1 MASITLYVA
10 RDKLCPERLDVGST
24 LAIEMANR
32 LSSEVRIVEV
42 TSKQRTHWLTGTPTM
57 LLDGDEETALRGTE
71 VIQDLMDR
79 LSKSKKGTKQERTAS
94 APPSS
99 APISFA
105 PIRER
110 SGRVEMPAEEGG
122 EGGRGGG
129 EGGEEEERNVSEDDF
144 RSAQERFRARYG
156 T

>member
-24 LAIEMANR
+24 LAIDMASR

-42 TSKQRTHWLTGTPTM
+42 TRKQKSHWLTGTPTM
-57 LLDGDEETALRGTE
+57 LLDGEEESALQGTE
-71 VIQDLMDR
+71 VIQHLMDR
-79 LSKSKKGTKQERTAS
+79 LIKPKKAAVKQERTM
-94 APPSS
+94 PSKTPS
-99 APISFA
+99 TTSFT

-110 SGRVEMPAEEGG
+110 SGPVQEEDGPQ
-122 EGGRGGG
+122 EGGGG
-129 EGGEEEERNVSEDDF
+129 EEDEKNVSEDDF

-156 T
+156 S